1 MKRLLLCLTA
11 LLLTFTAFAQVPA
24 NDLIENA
31 IEITGPNF
39 TDSNVRLDLATT
51 TGENNPAC
59 PTNAFTKVYYKYTA
73 AADANLT
80 GIISDVISTPIT
92 QSFIIV
98 YTAPDLNQT
107 DVSQL
112 VLVSNCS
119 IAESTSVSVSSGQS
133 YYIEVH
139 RSDLNA
145 LSNITF
151 SIATPP
157 ANDTIENA
165 IEITG
170 SEYFVEDPLRLDLA
184 AVNPGGQTGG
194 CNLAGLKTV
203 FYKFTANTNGSAFFR
218 LSNSGFNAPPVTDT
232 AYLVAYTA
240 PSLNALNTELSLA
253 SSCSI
258 GTQTTFNI
266 VEGQVYYVL
275 INRDEPGAPSLI
287 DARIDQ
293 DGTPEERQAL
303 IDLYN
308 AADGPNWPLGANA
321 TWNNPAPLSTW
332 TNVSVDNGHVVSV
345 VLGTFGITG
354 TLPASLADLTFLET
368 ADFRNCNLS
377 GEVPDLSSIT
387 TLEKFDISSNRFSFG
402 DLETHFTNNSTIPD
416 FRYTSQITVDN
427 EIQFEPT
434 IGSNYT
440 LSVTPDTGTNVNYQ
454 WFRDRGVE
462 DDILIA
468 GATSATYDLINIQ
481 SDDLDSYICEIT
493 SSTIPDLTIERKLI
507 NLTGPVS
514 QQERDAL
521 IAFYNATDGPNWT
534 NSTNWLSTEPVG
546 NWDFITTRGNKV
558 IQINIFGNA
567 GLNGVLP
574 TEIGDLIHLE
584 VLNIA
589 IETGL
594 TGPIPA
600 SIGNLSELR
609 RFRFQLVGISGSVPT
624 SISNLINLKEIRI
637 FGTNLSG
644 ELLSSLVTLTN
655 LEDLTIDGADYSG
668 FSNIFTGQ
676 MPTAFGNLI
685 NLKNLSLAR
694 SSFDG
699 QIPSSFSNLTELSS
713 INLFG
718 CDFSG
723 PLPDL
728 TGFANPESLSIFLDN
743 NFFDFSDLE
752 PLVNNGVEYSFLS
765 YSPQRTLDNEEEI
778 TSPPGVDIV
787 LDVNDTNIDRNGED
801 TAMDNEYQWFKDDV
815 AISGANASTYT
826 IVNSQPTDS
835 GIYYCEITNPLLP
848 DLTIV
853 RANITVT
860 VEDNLGIEDFE
871 NGEFKLFPNP
881 AADWISIQTKSGT
894 DAKAQV
900 FDVNGK
906 LLFERQLSAEITAI
920 AIDQLAAGMY
930 LISVTAD
937 NMKSTKRF
945 IKQ

>member
-1 MKRLLLCLTA
+1 MKRVLLSLSILF
-11 LLLTFTAFAQVPA
+11 LTFTAFAQVPA

-39 TDSNVRLDLATT
+39 TDANVRLDLATT
-51 TGENNPAC
+51 TGEN
-59 PTNAFTKVYYKYTA
+59 PTGCGTGSFTKVFYKYTA
-73 AADANLT
+73 TADANLT
-80 GIISDVISTPIT
+80 GIISDVISSPIT

-107 DVSQL
+107 DLTQL
-112 VLVSNCS
+112 ALVSDC
-119 IAESTSVSVSSGQS
+119 AFGESASKPVSSGQS

-139 RSDLNA
+139 RSDVDA

-157 ANDTIENA
+157 TNDTIENA

-170 SEYFVEDPLRLDLA
+170 SEYFGADPFRLDLA
-184 AVNPGGQTGG
+184 ATNPGGQTA
-194 CNLAGLKTV
+194 CNFAGFKTV

-218 LSNSGFNAPPVTDT
+218 INNSDFSPVTDL
-232 AYLVAYTA
+232 AYLVAYSA

-253 SSCSI
+253 STCSI

-275 INRDEPGAPSLI
+275 VTRDAPGVLSAI
-287 DARIDQ
+287 DATIDQ

-308 AADGPNWPLGANA
+308 ATDGPNWPIGGFS
-321 TWNNPAPLSTW
+321 WNTPAPLSTW
-332 TNVSVDNGHVVSV
+332 TNVRVDNGHVVSV

-354 TLPASLADLTFLET
+354 TLPASLADLTFLEI
-368 ADFRNCNLS
+368 ADFRSCNLS
-377 GEVPDLSSIT
+377 GEVPDLGSIS

-402 DLETHFTNNSTIPD
+402 DLETHFTNNSSIPD
-416 FRYTSQITVDN
+416 FRYTSQTTVDD

-454 WFRDRGVE
+454 WSKDRGVE

-468 GATSATYDLINIQ
+468 GATSATYILTNIQ
-481 SDDLDSYICEIT
+481 SDDLDSYICVIT

-558 IQINIFGNA
+558 IQIDIFGNA

-584 VLNIA
+584 TLNIA

-594 TGPIPA
+594 TGPIPT

-644 ELLSSLVTLTN
+644 ELLSSLVTLSN

-668 FSNIFTGQ
+668 FSNILTGQ

-713 INLFG
+713 INLFE

-728 TGFANPESLSIFLDN
+728 TGLTNPELAFIFLDN
-743 NFFDFSDLE
+743 NYFDFSDLE
-752 PLVNNGVEYSFLS
+752 PLVNNGVTYGQLS
-765 YSPQRTLDNEEEI
+765 YSPQRTLDIEEEI
-778 TSPPGVDIV
+778 ESLTGVDIT
-787 LDVNDTNIDRNGED
+787 LDVNDTNINRNSQD
-801 TAMDNEYQWFKDDV
+801 TATGNEYQWFKDS
-815 AISGANASTYT
+815 APISGANASTYT
-826 IVNSQPTDS
+826 IVNAQMSDS
-835 GIYYCEITNPLLP
+835 GVYFCEITNPSLP
-848 DLTIV
+848 DLVIV
-853 RANITVT
+853 RANITV
-860 VEDNLGIEDFE
+860 VIDENLSNQEVVIYNFE
-871 NGEFKLFPNP
+871 LFPNP
-881 AADWISIQTKSGT
+881 AKDWVSVKMKSGT
-894 DAKAQV
+894 SATAQV
-900 FDVNGK
+900 FDISGK
-906 LLFERQLSAEITAI
+906 LIMRKELSSHITGI
-920 AIDQLAAGMY
+920 AIDQLTSGIY
-930 LISVTAD
+930 LLKLSND
-937 NMKSTKRF
+937 KMQLTKRF